1 MNSLFN
7 DLEMQFYYIVLITLF
22 QHFNDP
28 ISRKK
33 RRLFSKW
40 IVIKKVPITVVN
52 HAMGTKGSKS
62 KPCFSSTKISQEVT
76 VALRIFYRCLVD
88 SRSSSRSK
96 NFAYEFFLFNLF
108 LNTHTFSYLSSV
120 EIMTLLEKSPEFFM
134 KT

>member
-88 SRSSSRSK
+88 SRSSRSK